1 MVVCLCNLLYIK
13 CYRDTLLLFCF
24 TVPQRARL
32 TNNLLVLYVMTAP
45 RDHILPGCTVR

>member
-1 MVVCLCNLLYIK
+1 MILRLCNLLYIK

-32 TNNLLVLYVMTAP
+32 TNNLLVLHIMTAP
-45 RDHILPGCTVR
+45 CEHILLGCTVR